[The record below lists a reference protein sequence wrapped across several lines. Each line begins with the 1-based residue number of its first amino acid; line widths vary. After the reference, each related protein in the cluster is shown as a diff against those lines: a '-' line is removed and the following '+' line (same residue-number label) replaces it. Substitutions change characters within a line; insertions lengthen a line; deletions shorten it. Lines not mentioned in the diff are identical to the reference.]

1 MKRQEPLPLLVWVG
15 AKHGARPVNY
25 LNLLSAYGWSW
36 RKRKEWALEAQ
47 RPNTGIANTWHTWPQ
62 HVSPT
67 TGSMAGCPAFT
78 WDFPTLPSTR
88 IQAPAEADLGP
99 CYMASLDSHAV
110 TVVFHVKYAFFGSST
125 CSATTMVPLKDL
137 TQIPVLSETSPD
149 SQRIGMGA
157 AVRD

>member
-1 MKRQEPLPLLVWVG
+1 MENLTMKRQEPLPLLVWVG
-15 AKHGARPVNY
+15 AKHSARPVNY

-36 RKRKEWALEAQ
+36 RKRKEWALKAQ
-47 RPNTGIANTWHTWPQ
+47 RPNTGIANAWHTWPQ

-110 TVVFHVKYAFFGSST
+110 TWNTLSLGAPHAQPRPRSHWKIWPKYPSSVKPPQTLRG
-125 CSATTMVPLKDL
+125 
-137 TQIPVLSETSPD
+137 
-149 SQRIGMGA
+149 
-157 AVRD
+157 